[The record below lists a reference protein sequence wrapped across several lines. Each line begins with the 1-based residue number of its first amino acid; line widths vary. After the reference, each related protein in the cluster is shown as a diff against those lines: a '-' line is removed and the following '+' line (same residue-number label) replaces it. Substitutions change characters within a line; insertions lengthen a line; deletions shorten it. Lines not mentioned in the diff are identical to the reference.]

1 MMDLEL
7 DESRNSLVFIF
18 DPDEVEGACDH
29 LVFLFQEER
38 KKGGVIPF
46 FNEESLKGP
55 ASLGEKAGVEFGEE
69 CFDIGLRFVRYIMD
83 YLDDPHEIER
93 FNVFLLKAELWHAGS
108 SPGLQ

>member
-38 KKGGVIPF
+38 KKGGGH
-46 FNEESLKGP
+46 SL
-55 ASLGEKAGVEFGEE
+55 F
-69 CFDIGLRFVRYIMD
+69 
-83 YLDDPHEIER
+83 
-93 FNVFLLKAELWHAGS
+93 
-108 SPGLQ
+108 